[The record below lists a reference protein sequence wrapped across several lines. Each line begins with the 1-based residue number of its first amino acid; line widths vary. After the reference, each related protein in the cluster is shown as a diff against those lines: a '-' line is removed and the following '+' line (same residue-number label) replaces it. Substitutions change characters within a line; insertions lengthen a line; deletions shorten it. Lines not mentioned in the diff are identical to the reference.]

1 MKRLTYILALV
12 LMNLFVLSSCER
24 ENFSYGPG
32 ENTEVTAEG
41 TMSFAKLKLSVA
53 AVSLAGSNTRA
64 GEDFSDY
71 IILIEGKGSNTYRKQ
86 WRFGDMPEVIEMTVG
101 TYTLTATSHT
111 PADAEFDRPYYK
123 GTQDFAIEA
132 NKITY
137 IDEVKCT
144 LQSIMVT
151 VTYDDDLAALL
162 GDDVVATV
170 KVTNGGS
177 LDFAKGETRAG
188 YYQPTVEGAY
198 NVIETT
204 LKGTI
209 DGAAVEYKESFNGV
223 KGGEHRIVKYSLSK
237 VNNNGNG
244 EGGTATFGITVDASC
259 ETEEINVDITT
270 STGREDAVADFD
282 ENRDEDDNNNSG
294 DNSGDNNNNGSDN
307 SGNGGGS
314 DNSDSDN
321 NEETN
326 PDLPTIK
333 GDGFNIT
340 TDWVDVSKATAANPV
355 PVKVFIK
362 APKGIKSLVVKIDSP
377 TLDAKSLEDV
387 GLAGEFDLADPGD
400 LEQGLN
406 DLGFANGKQV
416 VNQTEVTFDVTGFT
430 YLIPILNGGQS
441 REHRFIIT
449 VTDNDGNVKSETLKM
464 RS

>member
-1 MKRLTYILALV
+1 
-12 LMNLFVLSSCER
+12 MNLFVLSSCER

-86 WRFGDMPEVIEMTVG
+86 WRFGDMPEVIEMAVG

-282 ENRDEDDNNNSG
+282 ENKDNDDNNNSG
-294 DNSGDNNNNGSDN
+294 DNSGDNNNGGSDN
-307 SGNGGGS
+307 SESGGGS
-314 DNSDSDN
+314 DNSGSDN

-326 PDLPTIK
+326 PDLPTIT

-340 TDWVDVSKATAANPV
+340 TDWVDVSGATYKNPV

-362 APKGIKSLVVKIDSP
+362 APKGISTLVVKIDSP
-377 TLDAKSLEDV
+377 TLDAESLSAV
-387 GLAGEFDLADPGD
+387 GLPAEFDLAHPGD
-400 LEQGLN
+400 LAAGFTG
-406 DLGFANGKQV
+406 LGFANGEQV
-416 VNQTEVTFDVTGFT
+416 LNQTEVTFDVTQFT
-430 YLIPILNGGQS
+430 YMIPPLNGGQS

-449 VTDNDGNVKSETLKM
+449 VTDNEGNVKSETLKM
-464 RS
+464 KY

>member
-1 MKRLTYILALV
+1 
-12 LMNLFVLSSCER
+12 
-24 ENFSYGPG
+24 
-32 ENTEVTAEG
+32 
-41 TMSFAKLKLSVA
+41 
-53 AVSLAGSNTRA
+53 
-64 GEDFSDY
+64 
-71 IILIEGKGSNTYRKQ
+71 
-86 WRFGDMPEVIEMTVG
+86 
-101 TYTLTATSHT
+101 
-111 PADAEFDRPYYK
+111 
-123 GTQDFAIEA
+123 
-132 NKITY
+132 
-137 IDEVKCT
+137 
-144 LQSIMVT
+144 
-151 VTYDDDLAALL
+151 
-162 GDDVVATV
+162 
-170 KVTNGGS
+170 
-177 LDFAKGETRAG
+177 
-188 YYQPTVEGAY
+188 
-198 NVIETT
+198 
-204 LKGTI
+204 
-209 DGAAVEYKESFNGV
+209 
-223 KGGEHRIVKYSLSK
+223 
-237 VNNNGNG
+237 
-244 EGGTATFGITVDASC
+244 
-259 ETEEINVDITT
+259 VDITT